1 MKKITVVL
9 IFSMISTLTW
19 GQISF
24 EEIKMQ
30 KDVYLYGLGE
40 GINQRKAD
48 KAALDD
54 LISQIQVRVV
64 SEYSSQLEETIEGD
78 NITVEEYT
86 EAMIKTYSSSDLTQ
100 AERLIISEDPYQVV
114 RYIKREKIAEIFE
127 ARKNKVFDYV
137 ESADK
142 AEAEGKIADAI
153 KYNYWALVM
162 LKSLP
167 DSRSVTVTDDN
178 GDEDILS
185 VELPRKINDIFDN
198 IRIRTLSKEVKNK
211 NLGMEVEATYKGV
224 PVTNL
229 DFTYWDGV
237 GKSPIQ
243 SLKDGIGKIYLY
255 NQTTAPDE
263 IQLQIEYVQA
273 DQWGIDKDLLVVME
287 ESRRI
292 KFKKSGY
299 NLKTTEKPSAAVGT
313 NSSRN
318 RNSSYITA
326 AEVTSKKNAKKVSA
340 AKINVEDYK
349 EPMSKIVSA
358 ISSKNYKAAASEFTP
373 EGLKMYND
381 LLTYGKAEIIS
392 SNTEPVAI
400 KINNQIVVRS
410 IPMKFSFP
418 RNNRSFTED
427 VNFIFNE
434 DQKVEAI
441 SFALSQIAIND
452 IMKKSRW
459 PETDKYQIIH
469 FMENYKTAYCLK
481 RLDYLTSI
489 FDDDALIIVGHV
501 VKQNKDAATGL
512 YNNEKVEYN
521 KYTKQEYMDKL
532 KVLFRTKEYV
542 NIQFEDNEVLAGKYP
557 HTYGIQIKQNY
568 YSSNYGDKG
577 YLFLLIDL
585 QDPDKPTIYVR
596 TWQPNKDA
604 NGQIFGIQDF

>member
-1 MKKITVVL
+1 MKKSIVIVV
-9 IFSMISTLTW
+9 FSLFSQVVW

-24 EEIKMQ
+24 GEIKMQ
-30 KDVYLYGLGE
+30 KDVYLYGIGE

-64 SEYSSQLEETIEGD
+64 SEFSSQLEETIDGD
-78 NITVEEYT
+78 NISVEEYT

-127 ARKNKVFDYV
+127 ARKSKVFDYL

-142 AEAEGKIADAI
+142 AEAAGKIADAI

-167 DSRSVTVTDDN
+167 DSRSVVVEDQD
-178 GDEDILS
+178 GDQDILS

-198 IRIRTLSKEVKNK
+198 LRIRTLETEVKNK
-211 NLGMEVEATYKGV
+211 NLGIDIEATYNGI
-224 PVTNL
+224 PVSNL

-243 SLKDGIGKIYLY
+243 GLKDGIGKIYLY
-255 NQTTAPDE
+255 NQTIVPE
-263 IQLQIEYVQA
+263 EVLLQIEYVQA

-287 ESRRI
+287 ESKRI
-292 KFKKSGY
+292 KFKKATY
-299 NLKTTEKPSAAVGT
+299 ALKTKKRPSTVLNNNSAV
-313 NSSRN
+313 SRN
-318 RNSSYITA
+318 STYITA
-326 AEVTSKKNAKKVSA
+326 AAVTSKKNAKKVSA
-340 AKINVEDYK
+340 ARVVVDDYQ
-349 EPMSKIVSA
+349 ESLTHIVNA
-358 ISSKNYKAAASEFTP
+358 ISSKNYEAAASEFTP

-381 LLTYGKAEIIS
+381 LLAYGKAEIITA
-392 SNTEPVAI
+392 NTEPVAI
-400 KINNQIVVRS
+400 KVNNQTVVRS

-427 VNFIFNE
+427 VNFIFDENN
-434 DQKVEAI
+434 KVCAI

-452 IMKKSRW
+452 IMEKSKW

-501 VKQNKDAATGL
+501 VKQNKDAAKGL

-521 KYTKQEYMDKL
+521 KYTKQEYIDKL

-585 QDPDKPTIYVR
+585 QDPEKPSIYVR
-596 TWQPNKDA
+596 TWQPSKDD

>member
-1 MKKITVVL
+1 MNKITAVL
-9 IFSMISTLTW
+9 LFSLFSTLSW

-64 SEYSSQLEETIEGD
+64 SEFSSQLEETIEGD

-167 DSRSVTVTDDN
+167 DSRTVTVYDDN

-198 IRIRTLSKEVKNK
+198 IRIRTLKKEVKNK
-211 NLGMEVEATYKGV
+211 NTALEVEATYKGS

-243 SLKDGIGKIYLY
+243 GLKDGIGKIYLY
-255 NQTTAPDE
+255 NQTVAPE
-263 IQLQIEYVQA
+263 EMQLQIEYVQA

-287 ESRRI
+287 ESKRI
-292 KFKKSGY
+292 KFKKATY
-299 NLKTTEKPSAAVGT
+299 NLSTDEKSSGATGT
-313 NSSRN
+313 NTSTN
-318 RNSSYITA
+318 RNSSYLTA
-326 AEVTSKKNAKKVSA
+326 APVSSKKNAKKVSA
-340 AKINVEDYK
+340 TRVDVNDYK
-349 EPMSKIVSA
+349 KPMAEIVSA
-358 ISSKNYKAAASEFTP
+358 ISSKNYMAAADNFTP
-373 EGLKMYND
+373 EGLKMYNE
-381 LLTYGKAEIIS
+381 LLTYGKAEIIT
-392 SNTEPVAI
+392 SNTDPVAI
-400 KINNQIVVRS
+400 KVNNQTVVRS

-427 VNFIFNE
+427 VNFIFDEN
-434 DQKVEAI
+434 QKVCAV
-441 SFALSQIAIND
+441 SFALSQVAIND
-452 IMKKSRW
+452 IMKKSQW
-459 PETDKYQIIH
+459 PEKDKYQIIH

-501 VKQNKDAATGL
+501 VKQNKDAVTGQ

-521 KYTKQEYMDKL
+521 KYTKQEYMQKL
-532 KVLFRTKEYV
+532 KVLFKTKEYV

-585 QDPDKPTIYVR
+585 QDPDKPSIYVR
-596 TWQPNKDA
+596 TWQPNKDV
-604 NGQIFGIQDF
+604 NGQVYGIQDF